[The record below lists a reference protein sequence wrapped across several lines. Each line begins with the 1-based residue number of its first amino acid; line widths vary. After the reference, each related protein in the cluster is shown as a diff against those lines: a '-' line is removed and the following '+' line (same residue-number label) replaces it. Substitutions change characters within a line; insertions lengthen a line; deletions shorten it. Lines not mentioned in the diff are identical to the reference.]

1 MSKNN
6 TKELY
11 SKENIEI
18 LNYCKEN
25 NLIKD
30 NGFLEEY
37 LEGLNINP
45 KNNLLTGKR
54 KSWQDIRDS
63 LITPDFCPF
72 RRGYVNNI
80 SSVGGIGKSAL
91 TLQTA
96 IIHILNEKYEHG
108 RDIKVLFWSN
118 EDSFE
123 DIADRFKMICNEILF
138 LPLSD
143 IEYVNDR
150 LTVLDGDSNIFPF
163 FEGEK
168 NYRKVSESFKKFKQA
183 AEQFDLI
190 ILDPLLSFYSSSEL
204 DENNNSE
211 AKMFMFLL
219 TSWTFETK
227 KTIIVISHSAKGSVN
242 IRGAQGFLDA
252 FRYSISIHRYEE
264 PLMDESKKTIIK
276 DLRTGE
282 ILYKET
288 PELKHLREIRILK
301 DNGNIAEFIRVNKE
315 QFKLSFNNP
324 RIFSLQIFP
333 KSFEYQ
339 KVDYEVPEKRFV
351 IQKPEEVDEF
361 DMYKE
366 NN

>member
-1 MSKNN
+1 MSKNE
-6 TKELY
+6 TKELN
-11 SKENIEI
+11 SKENLEI
-18 LNYCKEN
+18 LNYCREN

-30 NGFLEEY
+30 NGFIDDY
-37 LEGLNINP
+37 LQELNIIP
-45 KNNLLTGKR
+45 KNNLISGKR
-54 KSWQDIRDS
+54 KNWKDIRDS

-91 TLQTA
+91 TLQVS
-96 IIHILNEKYEHG
+96 ILHILNEKYEHG
-108 RDIKVLFWSN
+108 RDVKVLFWSN

-123 DIADRFKMICNEILF
+123 DIADRFKMICNEVLF
-138 LPLSD
+138 LSKTD
-143 IEYVNDR
+143 IEYVNER
-150 LTVLDGDSNIFPF
+150 LTILDGDSNIFPF

-168 NYRKVSESFKKFKQA
+168 NFRKVSKSFEKFKKA
-183 AEQFDLI
+183 VANFDLI

-204 DENNNSE
+204 DENNNTE

-219 TSWTFETK
+219 TSWIFETK
-227 KTIIVISHSAKGSVN
+227 KTLIVISHSAKGTTNV
-242 IRGAQGFLDA
+242 RGAQGFLDA

-264 PLMDESKKTIIK
+264 PVFDEEGKQVK

-301 DNGNIAEFIRVNKE
+301 DNGNISEFIRVNKE
-315 QFKLSFNNP
+315 QFNLCYQNP
-324 RIFSLQIFP
+324 RMFSLQIFP
-333 KSFEYQ
+333 KTFENQ
-339 KVDYEVPEKRFV
+339 RVDYQIPEKRFV
-351 IQKPEEVDEF
+351 IQRPEEDDMF
-361 DMYKE
+361 DIYEE